1 MNLLVFLHDAFGGFG
16 GISRFNRDLLAGL
29 CAAPGVVAVTALPRL
44 APGPPEALPAKLD
57 FRRDGLGGRARY
69 VLAAFRL
76 MLRRRS
82 DIVLC
87 CHLRLLPLAWLAARW
102 QGASLVLVIFGIDA
116 WERPRNWLVTSLLPQ
131 VDRVLSISR
140 ITTERFAAWSGFP
153 PSAILELPPCIDLAG
168 FSPGPRD
175 PALEAR
181 YGLDGKRVVMT
192 FGRLVSQARAKG
204 MDEVMAVMPGLL
216 ARRPNLAYLI
226 AGDGPDRARLE
237 ELARSPALD
246 GHVVFTGRI
255 DEAEKAAH
263 YRLADVYAM
272 PSRGEGFGIVLLE
285 AMACGVPVIASSR
298 DGGRDAARDGLLGQ
312 LVDPDDPAALEAA
325 ILAALDRPKAVP
337 AGLEFFSLG
346 AFRRRLGDLLPKLAT
361 RRIRR

>member
-1 MNLLVFLHDAFGGFG
+1 M
-16 GISRFNRDLLAGL
+16 
-29 CAAPGVVAVTALPRL
+29 
-44 APGPPEALPAKLD
+44 PANLD
-57 FRRDGLGGRARY
+57 FRRDGLGGRLRY
-69 VLAAFRL
+69 VAAALRL
-76 MLRRRS
+76 MLRGRA
-82 DIVLC
+82 DIVMC

-102 QGASLVLVIFGIDA
+102 QGVPLVLVIFGIDA
-116 WERPRNWLVTSLLPQ
+116 WERPRNPLLPLLLRQ

-153 PSAILELPPCIDLAG
+153 AAAILELPPCIDLAG
-168 FSPGPRD
+168 FAPGPRD

-181 YGLDGKRVVMT
+181 YGLAGKRVIMT

-204 MDEVMAVMPGLL
+204 MDEVLAVLPSLL
-216 ARRPNLAYLI
+216 RRWPDLAYLI

-237 ELARSPALD
+237 TLAAAPALA
-246 GHVVFTGRI
+246 GHVVFAGRV

-285 AMACGVPVIASSR
+285 AMACGIPVIASSR
-298 DGGRDAARDGLLGQ
+298 DGGRDAARDGALGR

-325 ILAALDRPKAVP
+325 ILAALDEPKAVP
-337 AGLEFFSLG
+337 AGLDFFSLA
-346 AFRRRLGDLLPKLAT
+346 AFRRRIAALLPTLT
-361 RRIRR
+361 RRRTR